1 MKKRCWQD
9 ALRVLGLGA
18 LIVISFWRLALTNL
32 VLARGDVLLYFY
44 PLWDYRAEALRSGR
58 IPLWNPY
65 LFMGVPFLAN
75 SQAGVL
81 YPFNWP
87 LAGLP
92 SPVAFKIAAVAHI
105 ILAGAGA
112 ILFARRALGVRPT
125 SAWLAGLLFALGGYL
140 TAQVEH
146 INQLQGLA
154 WLPFAFTLI
163 AVYPGTLWG
172 MIGLAVVLALQ
183 LLAGHTQSVFITL
196 VGLVFY
202 SVWRFA
208 PTKREGFRAS
218 SLLHPGI
225 NLVAGAVGAAGL
237 AAAQV
242 IPTLELSR
250 LSQRGGGLP
259 FHEAISF
266 SLSPLLLGRA
276 LLPGYGET
284 IFTEYVG
291 YLGVSGLLLAL
302 IGTWARRR
310 ERPVA
315 ALAALGTFGLLLALG
330 MYNPLYWLCVQF
342 VPGFNLFRVPAR
354 WLVLFAFATAMLAG
368 IGLDTVRRTA
378 IPRRLILAA
387 LLLLGLLALIS
398 PFGERPTL
406 PTVAGWLLAGGASTV
421 LLTRAPSHA
430 RNAGLIALVMLELFA
445 ASRALP
451 YNHPTAPEAVTSLR
465 PAVLQLLADA
475 QSGQTPPPRF
485 LSMSDL
491 LFDPGDLNE
500 LHVIYDSQLPPDAV
514 HDLIVA
520 TKAKEVLAPN
530 LSLSY
535 HLMAADGFDGGLL
548 PLRRYVEM
556 EKLLLPPDRISPDGR
571 LRENVH
577 AIPPNRI
584 LDLLNI
590 GTLITDKTGD
600 AWIEGIYY
608 DLQHTVMLSPTA
620 PLLELSDLPPF
631 EATALGIIA
640 QTDGIGE
647 QATPPVARLSL
658 RFADGREETFELS
671 PHNVSLSASEGE
683 AVTRL
688 RWIVGPAQ
696 VQAIRVEALTQDKAI
711 LLRGLTLIDERTGAF
726 QPLTLS
732 EGDCWRLVHSGDV
745 KVYTNAHVLPRATIV
760 HEARLIPDDAR
771 ALEALS
777 TPDFQPART
786 VILSEGQPLENAG
799 SGVADRVIVLIY
811 EAERIVIE
819 ADLGSP
825 GILVLSDTDYPG
837 WQAFVD
843 GAETA
848 IWRANLLFRAVPLP
862 AGHHRVE
869 FIFNPPSWALGLR
882 LSCASLIALAGA
894 LAVARLRQARTPA
907 LSP

>member
-1 MKKRCWQD
+1 MKKQRWQD
-9 ALRVLGLGA
+9 ALGILSLGA
-18 LIVISFWRLALTNL
+18 LIVTFFWRLALTNL

-65 LFMGVPFLAN
+65 LFMGAPFLAN

-87 LAGLP
+87 LAWLP
-92 SPVAFKIAAVAHI
+92 SPIAFKIAATAHL

-112 ILFARRALGVRPT
+112 ILFARRALGLRPS

-163 AVYPGTLWG
+163 AAYPGTLWG
-172 MIGLAVVLALQ
+172 TLGLAAVLALQ
-183 LLAGHTQSVFITL
+183 LLAGHTQSAFITL
-196 VGLVFY
+196 VGLAFY
-202 SVWRFA
+202 SLWMI
-208 PTKREGFRAS
+208 TKPAFRPPAFV
-218 SLLHPGI
+218 LRPLI
-225 NLVAGAVGAAGL
+225 TLVVGAVGAVGL
-237 AAAQV
+237 AGAQV
-242 IPTLELSR
+242 IPALELSR

-302 IGTWARRR
+302 IGAWARRR
-310 ERPVA
+310 ERHVT
-315 ALAALGTFGLLLALG
+315 ALTALGILGLLLALG

-354 WLVLFAFATAMLAG
+354 WLVLFAFAGSALASL
-368 IGLDTVRRTA
+368 GLETVQRST
-378 IPRRLILAA
+378 IPRRPILAG
-387 LLLLGLLALIS
+387 LLLLGLLALSS
-398 PFGERPTL
+398 PLGERPTL
-406 PTVAGWLLAGGASTV
+406 QTLAGWLLVAAATA
-421 LLTRAPSHA
+421 LILTRAPSRL
-430 RNAGLIALVMLELFA
+430 RNTALITLAMLELFA

-465 PAVLQLLADA
+465 PAILQLLADA
-475 QSGQTPPPRF
+475 RSGSTPPARF
-485 LSMSDL
+485 LSMSDI

-500 LHVIYDSQLPPDAV
+500 IHAIYDSQLPPEAV
-514 HDLIVA
+514 RDLIVA

-571 LRENVH
+571 LRENVR
-577 AIPPNRI
+577 AIPPNRV

-600 AWIEGIYY
+600 TWADGIYY
-608 DLQHTVMLSPTA
+608 DLQHTVVLSPTS
-620 PLLELSDLPPF
+620 PVLELKDLPQF
-631 EATALGIIA
+631 EATALGMIA
-640 QTDGIGE
+640 QAQGVGG
-647 QATPPVARLSL
+647 QAAPPVARLSL
-658 RFADGREETFELS
+658 HFADGREEAFELS
-671 PHNVSLSASEGE
+671 PNEPA
-683 AVTRL
+683 TRL
-688 RWIVGPAQ
+688 RWSIGPAQ
-696 VQAIRVEALTQDKAI
+696 VQAIRVQALSLDKAF

-732 EGDCWRLVHSGDV
+732 EGNRWRLVHSGDV

-760 HEARLIPDDAR
+760 HQARLIPDDER

-777 TPDFQPART
+777 SPDFQPAKT
-786 VILSEGQPLENAG
+786 VILSEGQPLENNA
-799 SGVADRVIVLIY
+799 SGAEDRVAVLTY
-811 EAERIVIE
+811 DAEHVLIE

-825 GILVLSDTDYPG
+825 GILVLSDTHYPG
-837 WQAFVD
+837 WRAFVD
-843 GAETA
+843 GTEAA

-869 FIFNPPSWALGLR
+869 FVFNPPAWQLGLG
-882 LSCASLIALAGA
+882 LSCASLIGLGVALAIALLRRGRTPG
-894 LAVARLRQARTPA
+894 LAVYTG
-907 LSP
+907 

>member
-1 MKKRCWQD
+1 MKKQRWQD
-9 ALRVLGLGA
+9 ALGILGLGA
-18 LIVISFWRLALTNL
+18 LIVIFFWRLGLTNL

-87 LAGLP
+87 LAWLP
-92 SPVAFKIAAVAHI
+92 SLVAFKIAVLAHV

-112 ILFARRALGVRPT
+112 LFFARRALGLRPS
-125 SAWLAGLLFALGGYL
+125 SAWLGGLLFALGGYL

-172 MIGLAVVLALQ
+172 TLGLAVVLALQ
-183 LLAGHTQSVFITL
+183 LLAGHTQSAFITL
-196 VGLVFY
+196 VGLAFY
-202 SVWRFA
+202 SLWTAVVV
-208 PTKREGFRAS
+208 PQ
-218 SLLHPGI
+218 SLRLRVQPLITVIAGAI
-225 NLVAGAVGAAGL
+225 GAVGLAG
-237 AAAQV
+237 AQV
-242 IPTLELSR
+242 IPTLELSG

-291 YLGVSGLLLAL
+291 YLGISGLLLAL
-302 IGTWARRR
+302 IGAWARRR

-315 ALAALGTFGLLLALG
+315 ALAALGLFGLLLALG

-354 WLVLFAFATAMLAG
+354 WLVLFAFAGAMLAG
-368 IGLDTVRRTA
+368 VGLEIVRRSA
-378 IPRRLILAA
+378 IPRRLILAS
-387 LLLLGLLALIS
+387 LLLLGLLALTS

-406 PTVAGWLLAGGASTV
+406 QTVAGWLLVAAASLL
-421 LLTRAPSHA
+421 LLTRAPSRA
-430 RNAGLIALVMLELFA
+430 RTSGLIALVMLELFA

-475 QSGQTPPPRF
+475 RSGPTPPPRF
-485 LSMSDL
+485 LSMSDI

-500 LHVIYDSQLPPDAV
+500 LHAIYDSQLPPDAV
-514 HDLIVA
+514 RDLIVA
-520 TKAKEVLAPN
+520 MKAKEVLAPN

-548 PLRRYVEM
+548 PLHRYVKIE
-556 EKLLLPPDRISPDGR
+556 ELLLPPDRISPDGR
-571 LRENVH
+571 LRENVRT
-577 AIPPNRI
+577 IPPNRV

-600 AWIEGIYY
+600 AWIDGIYY
-608 DLQHTVMLSPTA
+608 DLQHTVALSPTA
-620 PLLELSDLPPF
+620 PPFELNNLPPF
-631 EATALGIIA
+631 EATTLGIIA
-640 QTDGIGE
+640 QAGDTGNQGSGIGE
-647 QATPPVARLSL
+647 QATLPMARISI
-658 RFADGREETFELS
+658 RFTNGHEEAFDL
-671 PHNVSLSASEGE
+671 LASEE
-683 AVTRL
+683 VTRL
-688 RWIVGPAQ
+688 RWDIGAAQ

-732 EGDCWRLVHSGDV
+732 EGNRWRLVHSGDV
-745 KVYTNAHVLPRATIV
+745 KVYTNAQVLPRATIV

-777 TPDFQPART
+777 APDFQPART
-786 VILSEGQPLENAG
+786 VILSEGQPPENNG
-799 SGVADRVIVLIY
+799 SGAEDRVVVLTY
-811 EAERIVIE
+811 DAERIVME
-819 ADLGSP
+819 ADLDSP
-825 GILVLSDTDYPG
+825 GILVLRDTYYPG
-837 WQAFVD
+837 WRAFVD

-869 FIFNPPSWALGLR
+869 FLFNPPAWWLGLG
-882 LSCASLIALAGA
+882 LSCLSLIALGGA
-894 LAVARLRQARTPA
+894 LSIVLLYRKPTRE
-907 LSP
+907 

>member
-1 MKKRCWQD
+1 MKKQRWQN
-9 ALRVLGLGA
+9 VLGILGLAA
-18 LIVISFWRLALTNL
+18 LTVLFFWRLALTNL

-92 SPVAFKIAAVAHI
+92 SPVAFKVAVIAHI

-112 ILFARRALGVRPT
+112 ILFARRALGLRPT
-125 SAWLAGLLFALGGYL
+125 SAWLGGLLFALGGYL

-163 AVYPGTLWG
+163 AVYPGTLRG
-172 MIGLAVVLALQ
+172 TLGLAVVLALQ
-183 LLAGHTQSVFITL
+183 LLAGHTQSAFITL
-196 VGLVFY
+196 VGLAFY
-202 SVWRFA
+202 SLWMI
-208 PTKREGFRAS
+208 TKPA
-218 SLLHPGI
+218 LHLPSPVLRPWITLIG
-225 NLVAGAVGAAGL
+225 GAIGAAGL
-237 AAAQV
+237 AGAQV

-291 YLGVSGLLLAL
+291 YLGISGLLLAL
-302 IGTWARRR
+302 IGAWARRR
-310 ERPVA
+310 ERHVA
-315 ALAALGTFGLLLALG
+315 ALAALGLFGLLLALG

-354 WLVLFAFATAMLAG
+354 WLVLFAFAAAMLAG
-368 IGLDTVRRTA
+368 VGLETVRRSA
-378 IPRRLILAA
+378 IPRRLILAG
-387 LLLLGLLALIS
+387 LLLLGLLALTS

-406 PTVAGWLLAGGASTV
+406 QTVAGWLLVAAASLL
-421 LLTRAPSHA
+421 LLTRAPSRA
-430 RNAGLIALVMLELFA
+430 RTIGLIALVMLELFA

-475 QSGQTPPPRF
+475 RSGPTPPPRF
-485 LSMSDL
+485 LSMSDI

-500 LHVIYDSQLPPDAV
+500 LHAIYDSQLPPDAV
-514 HDLIVA
+514 RDLIVA

-548 PLRRYVEM
+548 PLRRYVKIE
-556 EKLLLPPDRISPDGR
+556 ELLLPPDRISPDGR
-571 LRENVH
+571 LRENLR
-577 AIPPNRI
+577 AIPPNRV

-600 AWIEGIYY
+600 AWIDGIYY
-608 DLQHTVMLSPTA
+608 DLQHTVALSPTA
-620 PLLELSDLPPF
+620 PPLELNNLPPF
-631 EATALGIIA
+631 EATTLGVIA
-640 QTDGIGE
+640 QAGDTGNQGSGIGE
-647 QATPPVARLSL
+647 QAALPMARISI
-658 RFADGREETFELS
+658 RFTHGHEEAFDL
-671 PHNVSLSASEGE
+671 PASAE
-683 AVTRL
+683 VTQL
-688 RWIVGPAQ
+688 RWGIGAAQ
-696 VQAIRVEALTQDKAI
+696 VQAIHVEALTQGQAV

-732 EGDCWRLVHSGDV
+732 EGNRWRLVHSGDV
-745 KVYTNAHVLPRATIV
+745 KVYTNAQVLPRATIV
-760 HEARLIPDDAR
+760 HEARLIPDDDR

-777 TPDFQPART
+777 APDFQPART
-786 VILSEGQPLENAG
+786 VILSEGQPPENNG
-799 SGVADRVIVLIY
+799 SGAEDRVVVLTY
-811 EAERIVIE
+811 DAERIVME
-819 ADLGSP
+819 ADLDSP
-825 GILVLSDTDYPG
+825 GILVLSDTYYPG
-837 WQAFVD
+837 WRAFVD
-843 GAETA
+843 GSETA

-869 FIFNPPSWALGLR
+869 FLFNPPAWWLGLG
-882 LSCASLIALAGA
+882 LSCLSLIALGG
-894 LAVARLRQARTPA
+894 T
-907 LSP
+907 LSIVLLYRKPTRE

>member
-1 MKKRCWQD
+1 MKKQRRQE
-9 ALRVLGLGA
+9 LLGILSLGGLA
-18 LIVISFWRLALTNL
+18 VIFFWRLALTNL

-44 PLWDYRAEALRSGR
+44 PLWDYRAEALRGGH

-87 LAGLP
+87 LAWLP
-92 SPVAFKIAAVAHI
+92 SPIAFKIAAIAHI

-112 ILFARRALGVRPT
+112 ILFARRALGLRPS
-125 SAWLAGLLFALGGYL
+125 SAWLAGLLFALSGYL

-163 AVYPGTLWG
+163 AVHPGTLWG
-172 MIGLAVVLALQ
+172 TLGLAAVLALQ
-183 LLAGHTQSVFITL
+183 LLAGHTQSAFITL
-196 VGLVFY
+196 VGLAFY
-202 SVWRFA
+202 SVWRFV
-208 PTKREGFRAS
+208 PTKGKRLQAS
-218 SLLHPGI
+218 SLRPWITLI
-225 NLVAGAVGAAGL
+225 VGAIGAAGL
-237 AAAQV
+237 AGAQV
-242 IPTLELSR
+242 IPALELSR

-266 SLSPLLLGRA
+266 SLSPLLLGRT

-302 IGTWARRR
+302 IGAWARRH

-315 ALAALGTFGLLLALG
+315 ALAALGILGLLLALG

-354 WLVLFAFATAMLAG
+354 WLVLFAFTGSALAG
-368 IGLDTVRRTA
+368 VGLDTVRPST
-378 IPRRLILAA
+378 IPRRPILAG
-387 LLLLGLLALIS
+387 LLLLGLLALAS
-398 PFGERPTL
+398 LLDERPALHTM
-406 PTVAGWLLAGGASTV
+406 AGWFLAAAASTL
-421 LLTRAPSHA
+421 LLTRTPEHI
-430 RNAGLIALVMLELFA
+430 RNVGLIALAVLELFA

-451 YNHPTAPEAVTSLR
+451 YNHPTAPEAVASLR

-475 QSGQTPPPRF
+475 QSGPTPPARF
-485 LSMSDL
+485 LSMSDI

-500 LHVIYDSQLPPDAV
+500 IYAIYDSQLPPDAV
-514 HDLIVA
+514 RDLIVA

-548 PLRRYVEM
+548 PLRRYVQM
-556 EKLLLPPDRISPDGR
+556 EELLLPPDRISPDGR
-571 LRENVH
+571 LRENVR
-577 AIPPNRI
+577 AIPPNRV

-600 AWIEGIYY
+600 AWIDGIYY
-608 DLQHTVMLSPTA
+608 DLQHTVVLSPA
-620 PLLELSDLPPF
+620 SPVLELKDLPQF

-640 QTDGIGE
+640 QAEGIGG
-647 QATPPVARLSL
+647 QAASPVARLSL
-658 RFADGREETFELS
+658 YFADGREEAFELS
-671 PHNVSLSASEGE
+671 PNE

-688 RWIVGPAQ
+688 RWSVGAAQ
-696 VQAIRVEALTQDKAI
+696 VQAIHVEVLNQDKAV
-711 LLRGLTLIDERTGAF
+711 LLRGLTLIDERTNAF

-732 EGDCWRLVHSGDV
+732 EGNRWRLVHSGDV
-745 KVYTNAHVLPRATIV
+745 KVYTNAQVLPRAYIV
-760 HEARLIPDDAR
+760 HEIRLIPDDTR
-771 ALEALS
+771 ALEALRS
-777 TPDFQPART
+777 PDFQPART
-786 VILSEGQPLENAG
+786 VILSEGQPMENNG
-799 SGVADRVIVLIY
+799 SGAKDRVAVLTY
-811 EAERIVIE
+811 DAEHVVIE
-819 ADLGSP
+819 TELESP
-825 GILVLSDTDYPG
+825 GVLVLSDTYYPG
-837 WQAFVD
+837 WRAFVD
-843 GAETA
+843 GTEAA

-869 FIFNPPSWALGLR
+869 FLFNPPSWRLGLG
-882 LSCASLIALAGA
+882 LSYVSLIGLGVALA
-894 LAVARLRQARTPA
+894 LAWGRNIFTLSRAKARLD
-907 LSP
+907 SFGISS